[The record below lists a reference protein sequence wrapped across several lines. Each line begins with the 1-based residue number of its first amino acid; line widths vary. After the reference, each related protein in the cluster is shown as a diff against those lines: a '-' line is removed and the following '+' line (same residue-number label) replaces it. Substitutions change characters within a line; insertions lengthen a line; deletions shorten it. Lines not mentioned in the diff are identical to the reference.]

1 MISNRPA
8 GLSKATWCWVGEAR
22 VVGVAAAGVAN
33 TTTRTGPPVMFG
45 DRGWS
50 EATTGGSGSPIHAG
64 HRRSTVAVVF
74 RWFVAAALVVLVGCR
89 SAAQPDGDETESG
102 VSITLSTPRPMPHG
116 PSPAGDRIKRG
127 HWTSFGISAK
137 ANRED
142 ERGTIVAKI
151 SDRRTNLDGDRDG
164 RRRGGRTRGRG
175 ELGVASS
182 PDARRDVVL
191 PRRQRRTTDVSL
203 IAAADTRRSRPAVD
217 VRLTTRSGD
226 FGLQSTGGLRTLG
239 ETEWFFVVLTERP
252 ERFRAWEDADWAV
265 DSRAVDGFVKNDR
278 NYHLVLPAVD
288 GLVPVGSDS
297 LHWTSTAV
305 LVIDRVDPRVLTA
318 DQLRAVRDWVD
329 RGGRLILNGP
339 SAASAIDG
347 GPLQTFAAIRND
359 GNEELDPAAVDRLL
373 KAWTID
379 GDASDAAARSLI
391 ESGEIPI
398 SVSGPTLPDARA
410 IEGTGD
416 LLVRRTIGRGVVI
429 QSRID
434 LTSDWLRA
442 WRSMS
447 GFMNAVVLE
456 RPARRFLTAPGRID
470 GEYGIEEADV
480 TNVQYL
486 TPGGDP
492 GRNRPTNSSLWS
504 VGRDGEGGG
513 AISTGDGL
521 IGAAMGRGV
530 RQASAI
536 DVPPRRRI
544 GWILAGY
551 LGLLVPVNFL
561 VFRLLGRVEWAWA
574 AVPLMAAA
582 GMVFVA
588 RSTRLDIGFGRSVR
602 QWTLVDLP
610 AGSDRAIHRSV
621 AAVYTSLSADHTL
634 KFVAKDALAIPTAI
648 VRSQDTRTA
657 GDASIWDASVTPPHL
672 RSFDVTSN
680 RTRLATLE
688 WVDDVGGPIRLDPK
702 SIVNNTRFDLASAT
716 LIDFD
721 DPDVDVQSLGT
732 VAAGSTV
739 PISADTAKRDTESAG
754 RKPTAGFDPT
764 AGRDP
769 FAAWRAEVI
778 DRCRT
783 YGGGWL
789 IAEIQDPPRGFELSP
804 APDDRSDRGLLTAQV
819 RLPDPAVP
827 RRDANLPPD

>member
-1 MISNRPA
+1 
-8 GLSKATWCWVGEAR
+8 
-22 VVGVAAAGVAN
+22 
-33 TTTRTGPPVMFG
+33 MFG
-45 DRGWS
+45 DRGWLG
-50 EATTGGSGSPIHAG
+50 ETTGGSGSPIYAVHS
-64 HRRSTVAVVF
+64 RSTAAMVC
-74 RWFVAAALVVLVGCR
+74 RWFVAAAMVGFVGCR
-89 SAAQPDGDETESG
+89 SPEPPDGDEAESG
-102 VSITLSTPRPMPHG
+102 VPITLSAPRPMPHG
-116 PSPAGDRIKRG
+116 PSPTGDRIKRG
-127 HWTSFGISAK
+127 HWTSFDISAK

-142 ERGTIVAKI
+142 QRGTIVAKI
-151 SDRRTNLDGDRDG
+151 SDRHSDLDGNRDG
-164 RRRGGRTRGRG
+164 RRRGGRSGRRGD
-175 ELGVASS
+175 LVVASS
-182 PDARRDVVL
+182 PDARRDMVL

-203 IAAADTRRSRPAVD
+203 IAAVDTRRSRPAVD

-226 FGLQSTGGLRTLG
+226 FVLQSTGGLRTLG

-252 ERFRAWEDADWAV
+252 ERFRAWEDANWAV

-278 NYHLVLPAVD
+278 NYHLVLPTVD

-359 GNEELDPAAVDRLL
+359 GNEELDPSAVDRLL

-379 GDASDAAARSLI
+379 GDASGATARSLI
-391 ESGEIPI
+391 EGGEVPI
-398 SVSGPTLPDARA
+398 SVSGPALPNARA

-416 LLVRRTIGRGVVI
+416 LLVRRTIGRGFVI

-447 GFMNAVVLE
+447 GFMNAVVLG
-456 RPARRFLTAPGRID
+456 RPARRFMTTPGRID
-470 GEYGIEEADV
+470 GEYGIVEADV

-492 GRNRPTNSSLWS
+492 GRIRPSNSSLWS

-521 IGAAMGRGV
+521 IGSAMGRGV
-530 RQASAI
+530 RRASAI

-561 VFRLLGRVEWAWA
+561 IFRLLGRVEWAWA

-582 GMVFVA
+582 GMIFVA

-634 KFVAKDALAIPTAI
+634 RFVAKDALAVPTAI
-648 VRSQDTRTA
+648 GGSQDAVAA
-657 GDASIWDASVTPPHL
+657 GDTSVWDASVTPPHL

-688 WVDDVGGPIRLDPK
+688 WVDDVGGPIRLDPT
-702 SIVNNTRFDLASAT
+702 SIVNNTTLDLTSAT
-716 LIDFD
+716 LVDFD
-721 DPDVDVQSLGT
+721 DPDAGVRSLGT

-739 PISADTAKRDTESAG
+739 PITADMADQVIESAG
-754 RKPTAGFDPT
+754 RQPTARSDPT
-764 AGRDP
+764 AGPDP

-783 YGGGWL
+783 YGGRWL

-804 APDDRSDRGLLTAQV
+804 APDDRSDRGLLTAQI